1 MKMNILKSLILL
13 VVTVLPVAA
22 AAQNLDPTVVV
33 NRAYEGR
40 LLEVHKP
47 SMTMNVPDT
56 VRRFDLDFDYS
67 VFENP
72 YKGSYEFKPYELL
85 MNPFASSGN
94 MPSFW
99 VKAGAGYTLH
109 PVMELVWTPV
119 KKGDFKM
126 SLYADYN
133 AYFGGFRT
141 FKPEPEEGVLNLGRW
156 RTENGKTSLWNGY
169 WMKSKAG
176 LQGQYDWQKGHM
188 SFDVGYFG
196 TVAKDTLKSRAINGI
211 DVNLNLASKPRSDV
225 YFHYDI
231 DVDYSMAAD
240 RMSFAT
246 YDASLTEHDFGFG
259 AELGAVIA
267 GSHHLLF
274 DMGMQ
279 VLGYSGEFGVSAT
292 EMSITPHYLMT
303 KGNWNINLGVKLA
316 KLILPEDSPMYQVK
330 DQVIYPDVTVRYSAF
345 DGALGIYAKAGGGNI
360 LNTYTGM
367 VADNPFADIEFGRGS
382 PLLDATVER
391 ISLVLGL
398 DGRISKRFMYD
409 LHAGYSN
416 CKNGL
421 FDTVVSDGSGYLP
434 GIGYA
439 SYNKLY
445 AGLDW
450 DWRAKAVSFN
460 GGIRY
465 AHYTGVP
472 ADLPVF
478 LPAVLTGKVDFE
490 YNWNRRIFAG
500 VDCRFSSARKG
511 MIGTYD
517 AVMPGFADLGLYG
530 EYSFNDKLSF
540 WLRGGN
546 LLNMTVQYSPL
557 YAEKGLNFTAGICFK
572 L

>member
-1 MKMNILKSLILL
+1 MKINILKSIILPAMASMS
-13 VVTVLPVAA
+13 VSA

-33 NRAYEGR
+33 NRAYEGK

-47 SMTMNVPDT
+47 AMTMAVPDT
-56 VRRFDLDFDYS
+56 VRQFDLDFDYS

-85 MNPFASSGN
+85 MNPFAASEN

-99 VKAGAGYTLH
+99 LKAGAGYTLH
-109 PVMELVWTPV
+109 PVVEFVWTPV
-119 KKGDFKM
+119 KKGNFKM
-126 SLYADYN
+126 SVYGDYN

-141 FKPEPEEGVLNLGRW
+141 FKTEQNDGVVRLDRW
-156 RTENGKTSLWNGY
+156 RTGSGKTSLWNGY
-169 WMKSKAG
+169 WMRSKAG
-176 LQGQYDWQKGHM
+176 LNGQYDWQKGYM

-196 TVAKDTLKSRAINGI
+196 TVAKDTLKSRSMNGV
-211 DVNLNLASKPRSDV
+211 DVNLKVASKPRSDV
-225 YFHYDI
+225 YFHYDV
-231 DVDYSMAAD
+231 DVDYSLAAD
-240 RMSFAT
+240 RMAFASR
-246 YDASLTEHDFGFG
+246 DASLTEHDFDFD

-267 GSHHLLF
+267 KSHHLLF
-274 DMGMQ
+274 DLGMQ

-316 KLILPEDSPMYQVK
+316 KLILPEESDMYQVK
-330 DQVIYPDVTVRYSAF
+330 DQIVYPDVTVRYSALN
-345 DGALGIYAKAGGGNI
+345 GALGIYAKAGGGNI

-367 VADNPFADIEFGRGS
+367 VAANPFADVDFDRGA
-382 PLLDATVER
+382 PLLDASVER
-391 ISLVLGL
+391 VSVMLGL

-409 LHAGYSN
+409 LHVGYSN

-421 FDTVVSDGSGYLP
+421 FDTVVSDGIRYLP

-439 SYNKLY
+439 SYQKLY

-450 DWRAKAVSFN
+450 DWHAKSVSFL
-460 GGIRY
+460 GGVEY
-465 AHYTGVP
+465 AHYTGIDTEASVFVP
-472 ADLPVF
+472 AAF
-478 LPAVLTGKVDFE
+478 TGDVELE
-490 YNWNRRIFAG
+490 YNWNRRVFAG
-500 VDCRFSSARKG
+500 VDCRFASARRG
-511 MIGTYD
+511 VIGNTK
-517 AVMPGFADLGLYG
+517 AVMSGFADLGIYG
-530 EYSFNDKLSF
+530 EYSANNRLSF

-557 YAEKGLNFTAGICFK
+557 YAEKGINFTAGICFK